1 MTISRLRSVLGPVA
15 GRELGAATAVHWA
28 VHMTSAAGCVAVDS
42 AALAPIEL
50 SQFQPANS

>member
-50 SQFQPANS
+50 SQFQPVNS